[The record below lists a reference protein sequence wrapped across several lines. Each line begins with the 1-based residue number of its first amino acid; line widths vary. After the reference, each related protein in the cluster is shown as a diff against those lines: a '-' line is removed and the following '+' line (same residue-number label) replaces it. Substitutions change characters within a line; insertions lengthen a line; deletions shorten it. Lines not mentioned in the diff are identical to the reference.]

1 MGLIFAHRLK
11 SKIRV
16 PYQSLQG
23 HVNRLHKL
31 QQASDVLRRISR
43 FLILARRLELQM
55 AELNKPSDTPIDT
68 PAEPTKSVGA
78 SYDEPGDEKERTIA
92 KAALTIA
99 ELSG

>member
-1 MGLIFAHRLK
+1 M
-11 SKIRV
+11 KIRA
-16 PYQSLQG
+16 PYRSLQG

-55 AELNKPSDTPIDT
+55 AELNKPLDTPIDT
-68 PAEPTKSVGA
+68 PTEPSKSAGA
-78 SYDEPGDEKERTIA
+78 PYEESGDEKERTIA

-99 ELSG
+99 ELSW